1 MKKII
6 SLVLVL
12 LMLALVGCSNQQ
24 SYKGETYKYV
34 DEENIVHTFTEISST
49 KIKESV
55 NGREDV
61 EYVFSIA
68 VEEGNEVLSLYITG
82 QLKWK
87 FIISNDKT
95 LTIFEGQ
102 HTHNFVDGSCSCG
115 EKDPNY
121 VKEKEVDILSLSG
134 TMVNTSELQKV
145 NYAEETQTF
154 KRLKSSSV
162 VKLTEEDKE
171 ENNRIGNQIIGGF
184 GGHKDYDKDGDG
196 ISDYA
201 QYVVMYKSEKHIN
214 FTISLDNPKGH
225 SIDAVQ
231 LTCDDPNAK
240 IQIFNS
246 DGTFTWEL
254 LSQAKDGYVI
264 NWASENAYRKTYY
277 LETTA
282 PDAINTL
289 KVVDLKVNGEWQN
302 QALDNDELKIYKME
316 DEDLSWEFVTNTLAV
331 YKWRMNKSENISDLK
346 VYADGEE
353 VVADENGVYSV
364 EKDCVVEFEYEY
376 TRDGVTAK
384 WNDSREIE
392 LLGLHEYT
400 NSQAYICLST
410 QFKFFFNKGTDIDL
424 ENYQIEINNV
434 IYNFEI
440 YKRLDGQNFIIST
453 FELPVE
459 RIDTVD
465 LETKKDYLET
475 IFVIIGEEKISMYE
489 IMKNRKCK

>member
-6 SLVLVL
+6 SILLIL
-12 LMLALVGCSNQQ
+12 LMLSLVGC
-24 SYKGETYKYV
+24 G
-34 DEENIVHTFTEISST
+34 
-49 KIKESV
+49 
-55 NGREDV
+55 GR
-61 EYVFSIA
+61 
-68 VEEGNEVLSLYITG
+68 
-82 QLKWK
+82 
-87 FIISNDKT
+87 
-95 LTIFEGQ
+95 
-102 HTHNFVDGSCSCG
+102 
-115 EKDPNY
+115 
-121 VKEKEVDILSLSG
+121 KEVDILSLSG
-134 TMVNTSELQKV
+134 NMVNTSELQKV

-162 VKLTEEDKE
+162 VKLTDEEDKE
-171 ENNRIGNQIIGGF
+171 ENNRIGNKIIGGF
-184 GGHKDYDKDGDG
+184 GGHKDYDKDGNG

-240 IQIFNS
+240 IQVFNS

-316 DEDLSWEFVTNTLAV
+316 DEDLSWEFVTNTLTA

-353 VVADENGVYSV
+353 VVADENGIYSV
-364 EKDCVVEFEYEY
+364 EKDCVVEFEYGY

-392 LLGLHEYT
+392 VLKIEYPDGNWCQFIINAFNGFIGYFNLSGTDLESSKFSVNEIDITLKYEYTLGGKCKIYIEQLGLIKDPY
-400 NSQAYICLST
+400 NT
-410 QFKFFFNKGTDIDL
+410 QLFINGYYALTFKSDR
-424 ENYQIEINNV
+424 V
-434 IYNFEI
+434 
-440 YKRLDGQNFIIST
+440 
-453 FELPVE
+453 
-459 RIDTVD
+459 
-465 LETKKDYLET
+465 
-475 IFVIIGEEKISMYE
+475 
-489 IMKNRKCK
+489 C

>member
-68 VEEGNEVLSLYITG
+68 VEEGNEVLSLYISG

-95 LTIFEGQ
+95 LTIFEGL

-145 NYAEETQTF
+145 NYAEETQTS

-162 VKLTEEDKE
+162 VKLTEEEDKE

-240 IQIFNS
+240 IQVFNS

-316 DEDLSWEFVTNTLAV
+316 DEDLSWEFVTNTLAA
-331 YKWRMNKSENISDLK
+331 YKWRMNKSKNITDLK

-353 VVADENGVYSV
+353 VVADENGIYSV
-364 EKDCVVEFEYEY
+364 EKDCVVEFEYGY
-376 TRDGVTAK
+376 TKDGVTAK

-392 LLGLHEYT
+392 LLEIEYDKDFTCGDNSVITGLFT
-400 NSQAYICLST
+400 LS
-410 QFKFFFNKGTDIDL
+410 GTDL
-424 ENYQIEINNV
+424 EKATFSVEYDGKNEIVELNTAEWVISDSYWRTYFTTSTVVQDCLNVKFYVNNY
-434 IYNFEI
+434 YAFTFM
-440 YKRLDGQNFIIST
+440 KST
-453 FELPVE
+453 HLQ
-459 RIDTVD
+459 
-465 LETKKDYLET
+465 
-475 IFVIIGEEKISMYE
+475 
-489 IMKNRKCK
+489 

>member
-12 LMLALVGCSNQQ
+12 LMLSLVGC
-24 SYKGETYKYV
+24 G
-34 DEENIVHTFTEISST
+34 
-49 KIKESV
+49 
-55 NGREDV
+55 GR
-61 EYVFSIA
+61 
-68 VEEGNEVLSLYITG
+68 
-82 QLKWK
+82 
-87 FIISNDKT
+87 
-95 LTIFEGQ
+95 
-102 HTHNFVDGSCSCG
+102 
-115 EKDPNY
+115 
-121 VKEKEVDILSLSG
+121 KEVDILSLSG
-134 TMVNTSELQKV
+134 NMVNTSELQKV

-162 VKLTEEDKE
+162 VKLTDEEDKE

-184 GGHKDYDKDGDG
+184 GGHKDYDKDGNG

-240 IQIFNS
+240 IQVFNS

-264 NWASENAYRKTYY
+264 NWASENAYKKTYY

-316 DEDLSWEFVTNTLAV
+316 DEDLSWEFVTNTLTA

-353 VVADENGVYSV
+353 VVADENGIYSV
-364 EKDCVVEFEYEY
+364 DKDCVVEFEYGY
-376 TRDGVTAK
+376 TKDGVTAK

-392 LLGLHEYT
+392 VLKIEYP
-400 NSQAYICLST
+400 
-410 QFKFFFNKGTDIDL
+410 D
-424 ENYQIEINNV
+424 V
-434 IYNFEI
+434 IW
-440 YKRLDGQNFIIST
+440 
-453 FELPVE
+453 
-459 RIDTVD
+459 
-465 LETKKDYLET
+465 T
-475 IFVIIGEEKISMYE
+475 IFVIEDNYIGAFNLSGTDLENVIYTLEYDNIKENLKLEKCIGIAGGNCQSCFKPSQA
-489 IMKNRKCK
+489 IINRLNVNLYINGYFALTFKK

>member
-6 SLVLVL
+6 SLIIVL
-12 LMLALVGCSNQQ
+12 LMLSLVGC
-24 SYKGETYKYV
+24 G
-34 DEENIVHTFTEISST
+34 
-49 KIKESV
+49 
-55 NGREDV
+55 GR
-61 EYVFSIA
+61 
-68 VEEGNEVLSLYITG
+68 
-82 QLKWK
+82 
-87 FIISNDKT
+87 
-95 LTIFEGQ
+95 
-102 HTHNFVDGSCSCG
+102 
-115 EKDPNY
+115 
-121 VKEKEVDILSLSG
+121 KEVDILSLSG
-134 TMVNTSELQKV
+134 NMVNTSELQKV

-162 VKLTEEDKE
+162 VKLTDEEDKE
-171 ENNRIGNQIIGGF
+171 ENNRIGNKIIGGF
-184 GGHKDYDKDGDG
+184 GGHKDYDKDGNG

-214 FTISLDNPKGH
+214 FTISLDNPKGY

-240 IQIFNS
+240 IQVFNS

-316 DEDLSWEFVTNTLAV
+316 DEDLSWEFVTNTLTA

-353 VVADENGVYSV
+353 VVADENGIYSV
-364 EKDCVVEFEYEY
+364 EKDCVVEFEYGY
-376 TRDGVTAK
+376 TKDGVTAK

-400 NSQAYICLST
+400 YSQMYICLTSGDAT
-410 QFKFFFNKGTDIDL
+410 SFWFFFNKGTDVDL
-424 ENYQIEINNV
+424 ENYQIEINNL

-440 YKRLDGQNFIIST
+440 YKCLDEQNLIRSYFPT
-453 FELPVE
+453 PVE

-475 IFVIIGEEKISMYE
+475 IYVIIGEEKISMYE